1 MNPTPALAADLGA
14 HRSHLLRFA
23 RRRLNDTA
31 LAEDLVHD
39 VFTAVIEGRA
49 VFGERAS
56 LRTWLIGILK
66 HKIVDAVRS
75 RAGERSLDALLADDD
90 AHDDRPVWPDLLA
103 SDEHEPSRR
112 VEQRQDLDRALAR
125 VQALPP
131 GLRRAFELR
140 VVLDRDTREV
150 CSALSISEGDVW
162 VRVHRARRRLAAEL
176 QAA

>member
-1 MNPTPALAADLGA
+1 MNPTPALAADLGV
-14 HRSHLLRFA
+14 HRAHLLRFA
-23 RRRLNDTA
+23 RRRINDSA

-39 VFTAVIEGRA
+39 VFAAVIEGRA

-75 RAGERSLDALLADDD
+75 RTGERSLDALLDVDDT
-90 AHDDRPVWPDLLA
+90 DDEAAGAGLLA

-112 VEQRQDLDRALAR
+112 VEQRQALTRALAR

-140 VVLDRDTREV
+140 VVLDHDTADV
-150 CSALSISEGDVW
+150 CRALSISEGDVW